1 MEGSLRASLAASG
14 GSTNRMGRRRRS
26 ARDDRA
32 ALSQPGG
39 GGELLPAA
47 RIAFLSPWRGASP
60 APASRLPASG
70 ARSSAVLLADRSA
83 CALRSEEHTSELQ
96 SLMRISYAVLCLKKK
111 KQL

>member
-1 MEGSLRASLAASG
+1 
-14 GSTNRMGRRRRS
+14 MGRRRRS

-32 ALSQPGG
+32 ALSQLGG

-70 ARSSAVLLADRSA
+70 ARSSALLLADRSA
-83 CALRSEEHTSELQ
+83 CAVRRCLSDRCGRACLSSKVQRGRTYLQ
-96 SLMRISYAVLCLKKK
+96 PNKPTTKARIL
-111 KQL
+111 Q